1 MTHPS
6 VVGIQHGWKVFA
18 KDEEIG
24 HVVDV
29 APGHIDIQRGLLT
42 KHRYRVP
49 QSLITEA
56 ADGVVDL
63 DVDRGAVEVFEVD
76 GSDQGLPEAAPP
88 AELPDEYRRLEYT
101 DPTDGPHD
109 PPDIHGLP
117 R

>member
-6 VVGIQHGWKVFA
+6 VVAIQHGWKVFA

-63 DVDRGAVEVFEVD
+63 DVGREDVEQFEVT
-76 GSDQGLPEAAPP
+76 GSDHGTAEVAPP
-88 AELPDEYRRLEYT
+88 AQLPDEYRRLEST
-101 DPTDGPHD
+101 DPTDGPKE
-109 PPDIHGLP
+109 PPDLHGLP

>member
-6 VVGIQHGWKVFA
+6 VVAIQHGWKVFA

-42 KHRYRVP
+42 KHHYRVP

-63 DVDRGAVEVFEVD
+63 DVDRASVEAFEVD
-76 GSDQGLPEAAPP
+76 RSDRGATETASP
-88 AELPDEYRRLEYT
+88 AELPDDYRRLEHT
-101 DPTDGPHD
+101 DPADGSKD
-109 PPDIHGLP
+109 PPDLRGLP